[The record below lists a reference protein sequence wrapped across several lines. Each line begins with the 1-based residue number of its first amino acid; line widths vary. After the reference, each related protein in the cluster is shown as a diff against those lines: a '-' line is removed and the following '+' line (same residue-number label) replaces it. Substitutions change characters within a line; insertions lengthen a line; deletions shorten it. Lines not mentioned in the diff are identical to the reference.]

1 MVDNETELKEDVRDM
16 TGYTSVH
23 ALSDDGLDVAY
34 RRAQLHIRVERSLDS
49 DFEWFKDE
57 NPERGQALFW
67 WTCLFAKVQTGEL
80 DAQDVQVGAI
90 DMNALLAKDNHAVT
104 QWFRSAQKS
113 LEAIQPGTIMKIGG
127 PVRSDRDYSP
137 DSFSERG
144 GSSTEADGDNFD
156 I

>member
-1 MVDNETELKEDVRDM
+1 MVLNETELKQDVRDM
-16 TGYTSVH
+16 TGYTSVQ

-34 RRAQLHIRVERSLDS
+34 RRAQLHIRVEKSLGPDY
-49 DFEWFKDE
+49 EWFDSS

-80 DAQDVQVGAI
+80 DSQDVQVGAI
-90 DMNALLAKDNHAVT
+90 DMNALLAKDNNSVT

-113 LEAIQPGTIMKIGG
+113 LEALEPDTIMQTASPI
-127 PVRSDRDYSP
+127 RSDREYVAG
-137 DSFSERG
+137 SFDKENSSG
-144 GSSTEADGDNFD
+144 GGAGDGFD